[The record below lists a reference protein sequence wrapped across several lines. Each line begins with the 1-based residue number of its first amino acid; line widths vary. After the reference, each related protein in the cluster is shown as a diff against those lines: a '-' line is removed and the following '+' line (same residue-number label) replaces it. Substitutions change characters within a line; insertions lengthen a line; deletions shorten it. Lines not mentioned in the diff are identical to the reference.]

1 MKKFKFTLDKLL
13 DYKDQLLE
21 KEKNDLAALN
31 LSMAEAVELKIKLID
46 EMKQKQDEF
55 NRKAARGVSPME
67 MSVFNAYHNTL
78 RLRIE
83 DQQKVI
89 EELERD
95 VERQTGVVTEA
106 SKEVTSLEKL
116 KDKQLEDYRFRA
128 AKAEESFIEEYVN
141 GAAVRAT
148 LAEAQ

>member
-21 KEKNDLAALN
+21 KEKNELAALN
-31 LSMAEAVELKIKLID
+31 VSRVEAIEEKLRLMD
-46 EMKQKQDEF
+46 EMKRTQDEF
-55 NRKAARGVSPME
+55 NQKAARGVSPME
-67 MSVFNAYHNTL
+67 MVMFSSFHNTL

-83 DQQKVI
+83 DQEKLI
-89 EELERD
+89 ERIEAD

-106 SKEVTSLEKL
+106 SKEVKSLEKL
-116 KDKQLEDYRFRA
+116 KDKQLEDYNFRA

-141 GAAVRAT
+141 GAAVRAS